1 MSPGCIENNG
11 MKKYYS
17 ITISDPNESKYF
29 FFGKNIKRN
38 IILVSLTLFCFIVAS
53 LFATVFQSNRVDTL
67 VGEIDV
73 RDQKMSLFDSIS
85 SRLHAT
91 IENQKDL
98 ISNVSKELVDIERTS
113 GVETSDTDLDLE
125 ERVRTIKQ
133 FYSLKEEEYT
143 EIGTRVEAIEGM
155 IGLDNPDEDI
165 QSVDLSARVELASL
179 NASQER
185 MFYDNIPNGFPT
197 KSKVITSKFGSRV
210 HPVTKI
216 KSFHKGVDLR
226 AKTGQEIFATA
237 DAIVS
242 LSDYTKLS
250 GNRVVLSHN
259 FGFETRY
266 SHLKKSKVKVGD
278 VVQKGDLVGISGN
291 TGRSSA
297 PHLHYEVRYLGK
309 AIDPK
314 QFLKW
319 ELGSHE
325 IFTKVRGIQWPSLIT
340 LINKQ
345 ISHQTLQLSQLDPSS
360 QEKSN

>member
-1 MSPGCIENNG
+1 
-11 MKKYYS
+11 MKKFYT
-17 ITISDPNESKYF
+17 ITISDSNGSKYF
-29 FFGKNIKRN
+29 SFGKNIKKN
-38 IILVSLTLFCFIVAS
+38 IILLSLALFCFIVSS
-53 LFATVFQSNRVDTL
+53 LFATIFQSTRVDTL
-67 VGEIDV
+67 VGEIDI
-73 RDQKMSLFDSIS
+73 RDAKMSQFDSIS
-85 SRLHAT
+85 SRLEST
-91 IENQKDL
+91 IGSQKAL
-98 ISNVSKELVDIERTS
+98 ISNISKELVDIERTS
-113 GVETSDTDLDLE
+113 GVETSDINLGLE
-125 ERVRTIKQ
+125 ERVRIVKQ

-143 EIGTRVEAIEGM
+143 EIGSRVEQIEGM
-155 IGLDNPDEDI
+155 IGLDNPEEDI
-165 QSVDLSARVELASL
+165 QSIDLAERVELASL

-197 KSKVITSKFGSRV
+197 KLNVITSNFGSRV

-226 AKTGQEIFATA
+226 AKMGQEIFVTA
-237 DAIVS
+237 DGIVS
-242 LSDYTKLS
+242 SSGYTKLS
-250 GNRVVLSHN
+250 GNRVVVSHN

-266 SHLKKSKVKVGD
+266 SHLKKSRVKVGTI
-278 VVQKGDLVGISGN
+278 VQKGDLVGISGN

-314 QFLKW
+314 QFLKR

-345 ISHQTLQLSQLDPSS
+345 ILHQTLQLSQLDPSL
-360 QEKSN
+360 QEKLN